1 MKARSLALAAALA
14 LGLVACGDQSV
25 STSGSTPDSTATT
38 ADGQIT
44 YSTDPNALL
53 LRIDL
58 SGGFVPVETIFTSL
72 PQMSVYGDGTVI
84 TQGPQIAI
92 YPGPA
97 VPNLLVR
104 TLDEEGIETL
114 LQTALDAGLVGPAPD
129 YGQPPIAD
137 APDTV
142 VTVNVDGK
150 TYEHRANALGDFGTG
165 DMGLTETQAEARK
178 ALATFVSSAT
188 DLATLVGSDHITAEE
203 PYEITGWRLRATVA
217 DSLPTGEPAPTL
229 TPWPVLGLALA
240 SIGECTAVTGDQ
252 ASAVTAAMQQA
263 NQLTYFTEGGVT
275 YQVLARP
282 LLPDESGC

>member
-1 MKARSLALAAALA
+1 MLARTRTLALGAALA
-14 LGLVACGDQSV
+14 LSLAACGKQTIT
-25 STSGSTPDSTATT
+25 TSGGD
-38 ADGQIT
+38 QLT
-44 YSTDPNALL
+44 YSTDPTALL
-53 LRIDL
+53 LRVDI

-72 PQMSVYGDGTVI
+72 PQTSVYGDGTVI

-104 TLDEEGIETL
+104 TLDEAGIETL
-114 LQTALDAGLVGPAPD
+114 LETALDAGLAGPAPD

-142 VTVNVDGK
+142 VTINVNGK
-150 TYEHRANALGDFGTG
+150 TYEHRANALGDFGSG
-165 DMGLTETQAEARK
+165 DMGLTNKQADARK
-178 ALATFVSSAT
+178 ALAAFVSSST
-188 DLATLVGSDHITAEE
+188 DLATLVGSDHITVDE

-217 DSLPTGEPAPTL
+217 DSLPTGEPAPTVV
-229 TPWPVLGLALA
+229 PWPVAGLTLA

-252 ASAVTAAMQQA
+252 ASAVTAALEQA

-282 LLPDESGC
+282 LLPDETGC

>member
-1 MKARSLALAAALA
+1 MKARFLALAAALA
-14 LGLVACGDQSV
+14 LGLVACGDQTV
-25 STSGSTPDSTATT
+25 STGGSTPGSTAAT

-44 YSTDPNALL
+44 YSTDPTALL
-53 LRIDL
+53 LRIDV

-84 TQGPQIAI
+84 TQGPQITI

-114 LQTALDAGLVGPAPD
+114 LETALDAALVGPAPD

-142 VTVNVDGK
+142 VTINVNRQ

-165 DMGLTETQAEARK
+165 DMGLTKAQADARK
-178 ALATFVSSAT
+178 ALAGFVSSST
-188 DLATLVGSDHITAEE
+188 DLATLVGSDHITVEK
-203 PYEITGWRLRATVA
+203 PYEITGWRVRATVA
-217 DSLPTGEPAPTL
+217 DSLPTGEPAPTV
-229 TPWPVLGLALA
+229 TPWPVVSFALA
-240 SIGECTAVTGDQ
+240 SIGECRAVTGDQ
-252 ASAVTAAMQQA
+252 ASEVTAAMQQA
-263 NQLTYFTEGGVT
+263 NQLTYFAEGGVT

-282 LLPDESGC
+282 LLPDETGC